1 MARQPST
8 TLALA
13 RIETEEKTT
22 DLKLRLKGKLA
33 VDLADYR
40 RAYVETNGQSVE
52 LDQLVD
58 GVLRMGHQAEYVS
71 ALVAHA
77 RDVVHR
83 PVEVLAGGVAQHEL
97 ARAVHPRQRPG
108 VGIPTAP

>member
-52 LDQLVD
+52 LDQLVPHMLATFIEAD
-58 GVLRMGHQAEYVS
+58 RGFQTWRKS
-71 ALVAHA
+71 A
-77 RDVVHR
+77 
-83 PVEVLAGGVAQHEL
+83 AGKTSA
-97 ARAVHPRQRPG
+97 AA
-108 VGIPTAP
+108 

>member
-8 TLALA
+8 TLALS

-33 VDLADYR
+33 IDLADYL

-52 LDQLVD
+52 LDQLVPHMLATFIEAD
-58 GVLRMGHQAEYVS
+58 RGFQTWRKS
-71 ALVAHA
+71 A
-77 RDVVHR
+77 
-83 PVEVLAGGVAQHEL
+83 AGKA
-97 ARAVHPRQRPG
+97 PG
-108 VGIPTAP
+108 AD

>member
-52 LDQLVD
+52 LDQLVPHMLATD
-58 GVLRMGHQAEYVS
+58 VYKRQFWFSSIAQRIAVTTMLMTTRLAS
-71 ALVAHA
+71 VA
-77 RDVVHR
+77 VTSPWMR
-83 PVEVLAGGVAQHEL
+83 PKPES
-97 ARAVHPRQRPG
+97 
-108 VGIPTAP
+108 T